1 MTVIRVA
8 IVNVTGYTGAE
19 LMRILSRHPEV
30 KVVAATG
37 RSDAGKALRQVFPSL
52 RSVDREIVPGVT
64 DTVDVVFLALP
75 HHASAE
81 AAPPFVAQGAKI
93 IDLSA
98 DFRISDVAVYEQWYG
113 AHPLPQLLGKAV
125 YGLPELHRAEI
136 KGAQIVG
143 NPGCY
148 PTASILALAPAL
160 QAGIISPRVIVDAK
174 SGISGAGRSLKLDSH
189 FSEVDENVTA
199 YGLAGHRHMPEIAQ
213 ELTVAWQRGGRSGD
227 VILTFIPHLI
237 PMTRGILAAAY
248 ADLTAEVSD
257 EQIRRLYSDFYA
269 AEPFVQVTDAPPST
283 KQVWGS
289 NFCFVYPVLEKRT
302 GRLIVISVIDNLVK
316 GAAGQA
322 VQNMNLVCGL
332 PETTGLEA
340 LPYYP

>member
-1 MTVIRVA
+1 MVRVA

-30 KVVAATG
+30 KIVSATG
-37 RSDAGKALRQVFPSL
+37 RSDAGKRLRQIFPGL
-52 RSVDREIVPGVT
+52 RDVDREIVPAVEE
-64 DTVDVVFLALP
+64 DCDVVFLALP

-81 AAPPFVAQGAKI
+81 ASPPFVEKGAKI

-98 DFRISDVAVYEQWYG
+98 DFRISDLAVYEQWYG
-113 AHPLPQLLGKAV
+113 AHPLPVLLAKAV

-136 KGAQIVG
+136 KKAQIIG

-160 QAGIISPRVIVDAK
+160 QAGVISPRVIVDAK
-174 SGISGAGRSLKLDSH
+174 SGISGAGRSLKLESH

-199 YGLAGHRHMPEIAQ
+199 YSLDGHRHMPEIAQ
-213 ELTVAWQRGGRSGD
+213 ELTVAWGRGGHPGAAS
-227 VILTFIPHLI
+227 LTFIPHLI

-248 ADLTAEVSD
+248 ADLTADISV
-257 EQIRRLYSDFYA
+257 EQMRDIYRSFYA
-269 AEPFVQVTDAPPST
+269 DEPFVRVVETPPST

-289 NFCFVYPVLEKRT
+289 NYCFVYPLLDKRT
-302 GRLIVISVIDNLVK
+302 NRLVVISVIDNLVK

-322 VQNMNLVCGL
+322 VQNMNLVCDL
-332 PETTGLEA
+332 PETMGLEA
-340 LPYYP
+340 LPFWP

>member
-1 MTVIRVA
+1 MIRVG

-19 LMRILSRHPEV
+19 LMRILSRHPDV
-30 KVVAATG
+30 KVTAVTG
-37 RSDAGKALRQVFPSL
+37 RSEAGKRLRQVFPSL
-52 RSVDREIVPGVT
+52 RDADRDIVPAIAE
-64 DTVDVVFLALP
+64 DCDVVFLALP

-81 AAPPFVAQGAKI
+81 AAPPLLEKGVKI

-98 DFRISDVAVYEQWYG
+98 DFRLSDLAVYEQWYG
-113 AHPLPQLLGKAV
+113 AHPTPGLMPRAV
-125 YGLPELHRAEI
+125 YGLPELHRKEI

-148 PTASILALAPAL
+148 PTASILALVPAL

-174 SGISGAGRSLKLDSH
+174 SGVSGAGRTLKLESH

-199 YGLAGHRHMPEIAQ
+199 YGLDGHRHQPEIAQ
-213 ELTVAWQRGGRSGD
+213 ELSVAWQRGGRGGSPS
-227 VILTFIPHLI
+227 LTFVPHLI
-237 PMTRGILAAAY
+237 PMTRGIMATAY
-248 ADLTAEVSD
+248 ADLAGDWTV
-257 EQIRRLYSDFYA
+257 EQIRDAYRTYYND
-269 AEPFVQVTDAPPST
+269 EPFVRVVETPPST

-289 NFCFVYPVLEKRT
+289 NYCFVYPLVDKRT
-302 GRLIVISVIDNLVK
+302 GRLIVVSVIDNLVK

-322 VQNMNLVCGL
+322 VQNLNLVSGL
-332 PETTGLEA
+332 PETAGLDA